1 MGDAYLNDPISFL
14 VKTFVDLYVIVLFL
28 RFMLQAVGAPRYNPV
43 SQFAVQVTDP
53 VLQPIRRVIPPVGGQ
68 DTASL
73 VFIVLIEAI
82 AIALAVAFKGVAVP
96 PGSLL
101 VLTLAEVIRVVL
113 DFFFFTILAQAILSW
128 VAAASQSYDNPAF
141 EILGTI
147 NEPILAPV
155 RSLIPP
161 ISGIDLSPLFAL
173 IALQVLKRL
182 LLPPLLGLA

>member
-1 MGDAYLNDPISFL
+1 
-14 VKTFVDLYVIVLFL
+14 
-28 RFMLQAVGAPRYNPV
+28 
-43 SQFAVQVTDP
+43 
-53 VLQPIRRVIPPVGGQ
+53 
-68 DTASL
+68 
-73 VFIVLIEAI
+73 
-82 AIALAVAFKGVAVP
+82 VAVP